1 MDTVGIRE
9 LKAHLS
15 RHLKRVRS
23 GSRLLVTERGRVIAS
38 IDPAEAPHGLEW
50 ARALVTAGRAQW
62 GGGKPEGCRQPVSTT
77 GGRTVSAV
85 VLEERR

>member
-15 RHLKRVRS
+15 RHLKSVRS
-23 GSRLLVTERGRVIAS
+23 GARLLVTQRGRVIAS
-38 IDPAEAPHGLEW
+38 IDPADTSDGLEW
-50 ARALVTAGRAQW
+50 ARALVTAGRAHW
-62 GGGKPEGCRQPVSTT
+62 SGGKPDGCRHPVRTT

>member
-15 RHLKRVRS
+15 RHLKRVRA
-23 GSRLLVTERGRVIAS
+23 GSRLLVTERGRIIAS
-38 IDPAEAPHGLEW
+38 IDPVDAPPGLEW
-50 ARALVTAGRAQW
+50 AHALLEAGRAQW
-62 GGGKPEGCRQPVSTT
+62 GGGKPEGCPQPLPTT
-77 GGRTVSAV
+77 DGRTVSAV

>member
-38 IDPAEAPHGLEW
+38 IDPVETPHGLE
-50 ARALVTAGRAQW
+50 
-62 GGGKPEGCRQPVSTT
+62 
-77 GGRTVSAV
+77 
-85 VLEERR
+85 

>member
-1 MDTVGIRE
+1 MDTVGIRD

-15 RHLKRVRS
+15 RHLRRVRS
-23 GSRLLVTERGRVIAS
+23 GARLLVTDRGRVIAS
-38 IDPAEAPHGLEW
+38 IDPVETSHGLEW

-62 GGGKPEGCRQPVSTT
+62 GGGKPEGCRRPVPTT

>member
-23 GSRLLVTERGRVIAS
+23 GTTLPIESPTAQKFIAG
-38 IDPAEAPHGLEW
+38 APGVPP
-50 ARALVTAGRAQW
+50 R
-62 GGGKPEGCRQPVSTT
+62 
-77 GGRTVSAV
+77 
-85 VLEERR
+85 

>member
-38 IDPAEAPHGLEW
+38 IEPAETPCGLEW
-50 ARALVTAGRAQW
+50 ARALVAAGRAQW
-62 GGGKPEGCRQPVSTT
+62 GGGKPEGCRHPVPLT
-77 GGRTVSAV
+77 GGRTLSAV

>member
-15 RHLKRVRS
+15 RHLRRVRS
-23 GSRLLVTERGRVIAS
+23 GARLLVTERGRVIAS
-38 IDPAEAPHGLEW
+38 LDPVEAPHGLEW
-50 ARALVTAGRAQW
+50 ARALVATGQAHW
-62 GGGKPEGCRQPVSTT
+62 GGGKPEGCRHPVPTA